1 MGIRDGHKVPL
12 LLAPCMGMLRKR
24 AELPARGLV
33 PHSSVEQG
41 EEEKAAAA
49 TEGHRNSPA
58 PKGSNSG

>member
-1 MGIRDGHKVPL
+1 MPL
-12 LLAPCMGMLRKR
+12 LLALTGTPGMLQKR

-33 PHSSVEQG
+33 PHSSMERG

-58 PKGSNSG
+58 PNGSNSG